1 MELLYLVQ
9 VLTAVLILCFFIIV
23 MLIVML
29 CSTYCC
35 NKPVW
40 EKLRDV
46 DIELE
51 SQESPV
57 PAEDEA
63 ALI

>member
-23 MLIVML
+23 MLTVML
-29 CSTYCC
+29 CSIYYC